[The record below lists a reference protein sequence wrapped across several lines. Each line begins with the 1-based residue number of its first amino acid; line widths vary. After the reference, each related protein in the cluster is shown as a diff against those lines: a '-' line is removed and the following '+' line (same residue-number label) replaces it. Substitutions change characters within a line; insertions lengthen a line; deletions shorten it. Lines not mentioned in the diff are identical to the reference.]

1 MPAYDSNIALRT
13 LDAGA
18 VDTILSLAGP
28 QAGSPLVIEIRQLGG
43 AYARPPAT
51 PSSVGGRD
59 AAHMIFANCNLQ
71 PGQEDA
77 MRRAHEQLHEK
88 MLPWATGGTIYNFSG
103 LSDAHP
109 ERVRLAFSPADY
121 ARLARAKA
129 IYDPQNMFRINFN
142 IPPAP

>member
-43 AYARPPAT
+43 AYARPAAI
-51 PSSVGGRD
+51 PSAVGGRD

-103 LSDAHP
+103 LSDADP
-109 ERVRLAFSPADY
+109 ERVKLAFASADY

-142 IPPAP
+142 IPPAS